1 MISLDVKG
9 AFDRVWW
16 SRLKKKFE
24 ARGMT
29 GRALKLVKDYL
40 FNRFLRVVCQGDVSS
55 KKQIFSGVPQ
65 GAVWSPSFWNFDIAD
80 LPDAVSAEGDDFE
93 YADDCGLWYEVTDEN
108 KAVIVAIINND
119 LDNLIKWGQDNLT
132 TFEPEKTT
140 FTVVSRKRDP
150 FDPFE
155 NSAGIRMG
163 GLQVEQVSE
172 VKLVGFLFDSKLTFS
187 SMIDKL
193 ARKARTR
200 VASLRRLKP
209 MLDNENLKLTMF
221 VRSILEYAVVALCAW
236 VLLTPIWTNWKES
249 KTLQCR
255 LGDSLSNLC
264 DQGEKQQP
272 SHSLL
277 TCWMGAAMWSYKTMH
292 LKCTNL

>member
-29 GRALKLVKDYL
+29 GRALKLIKDYL

-65 GAVWSPSFWNFDIAD
+65 GTVWPPSFWNFDIVG
-80 LPDAVSAEGDDFE
+80 LLDAVSAEGDDFE

-108 KAVIVAIINND
+108 KSVIVAIINND
-119 LDNLIKWGQDNLT
+119 LDNLAKWGQDNLT

-140 FTVVSRKRDP
+140 FTVMSRKPDP

-155 NSAGIRMG
+155 NSAGIRIG
-163 GLQVEQVSE
+163 GSPVEQVSE
-172 VKLVGFLFDSKLTFS
+172 VKLLGFLFDSKLTFS

-193 ARKARTR
+193 ARRARTR
-200 VASLRRLKP
+200 VAALRRPKP
-209 MLDNENLKLTMF
+209 MLDSENLKLMYTML
-221 VRSILEYAVVALCAW
+221 VRSILEYGSIV
-236 VLLTPIWTNWKES
+236 
-249 KTLQCR
+249 
-255 LGDSLSNLC
+255 
-264 DQGEKQQP
+264 
-272 SHSLL
+272 
-277 TCWMGAAMWSYKTMH
+277 YMH
-292 LKCTNL
+292 GCC